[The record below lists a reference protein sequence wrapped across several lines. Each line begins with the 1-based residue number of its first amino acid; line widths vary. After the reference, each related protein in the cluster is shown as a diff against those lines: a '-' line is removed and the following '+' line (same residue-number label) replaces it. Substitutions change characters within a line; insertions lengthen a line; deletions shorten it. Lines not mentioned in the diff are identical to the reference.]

1 MSNKII
7 IKHILFIFICF
18 SSLFLVNTQVYANDT
33 CIHKLEF
40 VDKLE
45 KHWWGYRRYVSNE
58 QILKFSSQFDSM
70 AAEFSFF
77 GGLSFPIGFL
87 TPLAGILISGI
98 LELSSSYC
106 WLLSTYMVKINK
118 GNGVI
123 IDFSNGFIFKIKA
136 I

>member
-87 TPLAGILISGI
+87 NPLAGILISGI
-98 LELSSSYC
+98 LELSSSY
-106 WLLSTYMVKINK
+106 
-118 GNGVI
+118 
-123 IDFSNGFIFKIKA
+123 
-136 I
+136 